1 MQRQSTSRKDV
12 FWLSGEIKSPPFSDL
27 ARQEA
32 GRLIGL
38 LQDGET
44 IGMPHARPRP
54 AIGRRCLELRVVDK
68 NATWR
73 IVCRTDPDV
82 VVIAAVFEKKTQSTP
97 KQEIE
102 NSKARLAAFDRVRN
116 GGKR

>member
-1 MQRQSTSRKDV
+1 VPGIARGRQ
-12 FWLSGEIKSPPFSDL
+12 
-27 ARQEA
+27 
-32 GRLIGL
+32 
-38 LQDGET
+38 
-44 IGMPHARPRP
+44 
-54 AIGRRCLELRVVDK
+54 